1 MKKGFDEILK
11 EIYKYFLD
19 EREDNPVANI
29 TNEIKVKGRFILLD
43 CLDVVRYDMRLIDF
57 ALIQIKNV
65 LEFKY
70 NINALFLIRYNDRQK
85 VLFMSLPN
93 KEFLNFEIPYYKRE
107 EYFEFIY
114 KVNQNIERDGC
125 VIWFVNNNIYSLKSY
140 IYIETERVAEIRK
153 IAKVYKVKEKSI
165 GKSIEYY
172 ISELPEKKWNISNL
186 LLDTTLEEIKNMEKD
201 LYFFKSKCDM
211 EASGYIIDDNY
222 EKVFLSYSYKDRDV
236 IEEFQD
242 KLKLKGI
249 PIWKDEYDIKFG
261 ESITER
267 IDEAM
272 RECKI
277 ILLCVSEN
285 TKNSFYANEEV
296 RTSYKNYLLSKEKSV
311 ITVVLDDSDPKDI
324 ITGLSNYKYVRYKN
338 EDEVRKLILQL
349 EEELSI
355 NL

>member
-29 TNEIKVKGRFILLD
+29 TKEIKVKGRFILLD